1 MMKRSEAG
9 NAILPNTFQHPNIFI
24 DRLMYFLTPEENT
37 VLTFAVRRI
46 LGFQE
51 NISSRKDNI
60 SLSQFTDGIRS
71 SKDGSTLSYGCG
83 LGTTAV
89 RNALENLERYK
100 ILIPTTEKPDPRKGQ
115 EYWLQDNADNID
127 WIGLLERSDAAE
139 EKARKQT
146 QKARCAVEQ
155 KASDGQHTAVEQQ
168 ARESVEQQAKVLS
181 DSNTK
186 PRETQGNPPLGGL
199 SEKDLEQANAK
210 VTAMVEASKKVKY
223 ENRDKLPEPLLPFSD
238 VYVELTGQKPTK
250 RVLMDWIMTFND
262 WISEGLQPKDIR
274 AAYQH
279 ATRPDGGFL
288 VGRPGSLTNTAV
300 ALKSKLQTSAP
311 QINEGAVTATMDM
324 LEEKYGFDKEYVPP
338 PAWVAEKVK
347 EIAAQKQI
355 RKGLRR

>member
-1 MMKRSEAG
+1 MLMKRSEAG
-9 NAILPNTFQHPNIFI
+9 NSILPNTFQHPNVFI

-60 SLSQFTDGIRS
+60 SLSQFVEGIRS
-71 SKDGSTLSYGCG
+71 RKDNTPLSNGCG

-89 RNALENLERYK
+89 RNALENLAKFK

-115 EYWLQDNADNID
+115 EYWLQESDIAID
-127 WIGLLERSDAAE
+127 WDRLEQRRIEADD
-139 EKARKQT
+139 KARRQT

-155 KASDGQHTAVEQQ
+155 NTPKGAVEQK
-168 ARESVEQQAKVLS
+168 ARESVEQKARVLS

-186 PRETQGNPPLGGL
+186 PRETQGNPPLGVGL
-199 SEKDLEQANAK
+199 SEKEKAQANAQ
-210 VTAMVEASKKVKY
+210 VTAMIENAKKVRY
-223 ENRDKLPEPLLPFSD
+223 ENRDKIPEPLLAFSD

-250 RVLMDWIMTFND
+250 RVIMDWLSTFSD
-262 WISEGLQPKDIR
+262 WIGEGLQPKDIR

-300 ALKSKLQTSAP
+300 ALKSKSQVSAP
-311 QINEGAVTATMDM
+311 QIDKQAVEDTQKL
-324 LEEKYGFDKEYVPP
+324 LEAKFDDKVYAPP

-347 EIAAQKQI
+347 EIAARKTPY